1 MQVIAYLANA
11 ALIYLVLYTV
21 DTFCLRR
28 WGFSPALSLDNLWR
42 REPQTKRGP
51 ITRGAAPTSECTH
64 EYYERGPSLSDGRK
78 THVCCACDARH
89 VEGGIMWQARAD
101 ES

>member
-1 MQVIAYLANA
+1 MQVIVYLANA
-11 ALIYLVLYTV
+11 ALIYLVLYAV

-28 WGFSPALSLDNLWR
+28 WGFSPVLSLDNLWR
-42 REPQTKRGP
+42 REPQAKRGSAP
-51 ITRGAAPTSECTH
+51 QWTPPTSGCTH
-64 EYYERGPSLSDGRK
+64 EYYERGPLLPDGRK

-101 ES
+101 EA

>member
-1 MQVIAYLANA
+1 MIAYLANA
-11 ALIYLVLYTV
+11 ALIYLVLYAL
-21 DTFCLRR
+21 DTFCLRH

-42 REPQTKRGP
+42 REPPTKRGP
-51 ITRGAAPTSECTH
+51 STQRTALTSGCNH
-64 EYYERGPSLSDGRK
+64 EDYERGPSLTDGRK

>member
-1 MQVIAYLANA
+1 MQVITYLATA
-11 ALIYLVLYTV
+11 LLIYLVLYSV

-28 WGFSPALSLDNLWR
+28 WGVSPALSLDNLWR
-42 REPQTKRGP
+42 REPQCVPDEQWTALNSG
-51 ITRGAAPTSECTH
+51 CTH
-64 EYYERGPSLSDGRK
+64 EYYECGPSLPDGRK

-89 VEGGIMWQARAD
+89 VEGGIMWQTRAD